1 MKGIYRFLMVM
12 SLVALWSCES
22 AEDISFGLDHTVPT
36 ITFSQ
41 EKGEAARNQTYEI
54 EIFVS
59 DEAGL
64 ASVDVSYT
72 EWSFQFSKK
81 LAGEKTFTEKLQIE
95 VPADALLE
103 WEEVKYRNDGST
115 YTEME
120 TYHKFTVVAYDV
132 NQNKRTSYF
141 YLKAR

>member
-1 MKGIYRFLMVM
+1 MRGIYKFLMGVM
-12 SLVALWSCES
+12 ALFLWSCES
-22 AEDISFGLDHTVPT
+22 AEEISFGLDHTVPV

-41 EKGEAARNQTYEI
+41 DRGEAARNQTYEI

-59 DEAGL
+59 DESGL

-81 LAGEKTFTEKLQIE
+81 LSGEKAYSEKLQIE
-95 VPADALLE
+95 VPSDALLQ
-103 WEEVKYRNDGST
+103 WEEVKYRNDGSS
-115 YTEME
+115 YTETEM
-120 TYHKFTVVAYDV
+120 YHKFTVVAYDV

-141 YLKAR
+141 YLKAL

>member
-1 MKGIYRFLMVM
+1 MKIVYRLLTVVM
-12 SLVALWSCES
+12 LLAFCGCES

-41 EKGEAARNQTYEI
+41 DRGEAARNQTYEI
-54 EIFVS
+54 EILVT

-64 ASVDVSYT
+64 ASVDVSYVD
-72 EWSFQFSKK
+72 WSYQYSKK
-81 LAGEKTFTEKLQIE
+81 FTGETSYSEKLAIE

-115 YTEME
+115 YTELE

-141 YLKAR
+141 YLRAL